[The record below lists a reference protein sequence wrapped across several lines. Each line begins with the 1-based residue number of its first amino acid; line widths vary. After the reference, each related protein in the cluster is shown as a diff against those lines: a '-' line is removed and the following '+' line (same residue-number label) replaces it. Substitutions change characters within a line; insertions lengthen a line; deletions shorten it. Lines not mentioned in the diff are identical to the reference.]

1 MGQETQKWN
10 IRQRNVGFY
19 AFFISGICSISTGV
33 VVSLLQEQLGFNYG
47 MTGTLLSLFSIGN
60 VLAGFA
66 TGILPGKIGMGR
78 TVALLSSGFAIGY
91 LIMAGAVWAAVLV
104 PAFLLVGFG
113 KGCTINTCTILVGNN
128 VPNRTKGMNIMHS
141 FYALGALLCP
151 ILISASE
158 VVSGKLPMLVIG
170 ICGITLWL
178 SFVMTPMEEDKREK
192 SGGTDWSF
200 LKEKKF
206 WVLTGL
212 LFCQLA
218 VEISV
223 TGWMVTYFK
232 GSGILTGVFS
242 AYTVTVMW
250 VATLIARL
258 LFSFVFP
265 IRHAGAAMIKMG
277 IGCSVFYFL
286 MMLAKGPVTAMLLL
300 FAFAFSMAGVNPTA
314 VASAGRMTTVTSMGV
329 MLPVASVGGI
339 LMPWVIG
346 IVAENI
352 SITAGMACDIVPCV
366 GMLLLSMAVKKLEQ
380 EEDAAA
386 QY

>member
-1 MGQETQKWN
+1 MGQETQRFD

-19 AFFISGICSISTGV
+19 AFFISGICSISSGI
-33 VVSLLQEQLGFNYG
+33 VVSLLQEQLGFGYSL
-47 MTGTLLSLFSIGN
+47 TGTLLSLFSIGN

-66 TGILPGKIGMGR
+66 TGILPGKIGMKR

-91 LIMAGAVWAAVLV
+91 LIMAGAKWATILI

-113 KGCTINTCTILVGNN
+113 KGCTINTCTLLVGNN
-128 VPNRTKGMNIMHS
+128 VPNRTKGMNTMHS

-151 ILISASE
+151 IMISASE
-158 VVSGKLPMLVIG
+158 TVSGRLPMVVIG
-170 ICGITLWL
+170 ICAITLWL
-178 SFVMTPMEEDKREK
+178 SFVLTPMEKKEEK
-192 SGGTDWSF
+192 KSEGSDWSF

-232 GSGILTGVFS
+232 DSGILTGAFS

-277 IGCSVFYFL
+277 IGCSIFYFL
-286 MMLAKGPVTAMLLL
+286 MVLAKGPMTAMLLL
-300 FAFAFSMAGVNPTA
+300 FVFAFSMAGVNPTA
-314 VASAGRMTTVTSMGV
+314 VACAGKMTTVTSMGV
-329 MLPVASVGGI
+329 MLPVASIGGI

-346 IVAENI
+346 IVAEHI
-352 SITAGMACDIVPCV
+352 SITAGMACDVVPCV
-366 GMLLLSMAVKKLEQ
+366 GMMLLSMAVKRLEQ
-380 EEDAAA
+380 EEEAR
-386 QY
+386 QQ